1 MISGYISIDMGI
13 TGPNLS
19 VVSACT
25 TSTHAI
31 GLGARMIQAGDA
43 DMFIVGGAEAGS
55 APAGLAGFCQA
66 RALSTRN
73 DAPERASRPWAKD
86 RAGFVPRTGSGV
98 LLPLALEHTK
108 KRGAQIHPD

>member
-13 TGPNLS
+13 TGPNLA

-25 TSTHAI
+25 TSTRAI

-73 DAPERASRPWAKD
+73 DDPERASRRSEERRVGKECVSTCRSRW
-86 RAGFVPRTGSGV
+86 SQ
-98 LLPLALEHTK
+98 EN
-108 KRGAQIHPD
+108 